1 MCSRRR
7 AVPRR
12 TVAAS
17 TRRVLSVA
25 LACQLASGCGT
36 SALIDTKEGGHI
48 DARIVGGSPGSIYLA
63 GDNHDRFTLR
73 RDDIADVDHPGDVLI
88 IIGTALTAIGGFRLW
103 QGDSRCNDLGAN
115 GDRYCILNAT
125 PAMAGLLSLA
135 WGLWA
140 YHRSTKAFADRSR
153 PEPDAAIAP
162 RGLRVPVPA
171 LPYPAAN
178 KRDPF
183 ADPAP

>member
-1 MCSRRR
+1 MCSRTGV
-7 AVPRR
+7 VPPR

-17 TRRVLSVA
+17 SRWVLSVA
-25 LACQLASGCGT
+25 LAGQLASGCGT
-36 SALIDTKEGGHI
+36 SALIDTKEGRHV

-63 GDNHDRFTLR
+63 GDNRDRFTLR

-103 QGDSRCNDLGAN
+103 QGDSRCNDLGAS
-115 GDRYCILNAT
+115 GDRYCILNAA

-140 YHRSTKAFADRSR
+140 YHRSTSAFADRSR
-153 PEPDAAIAP
+153 PEPDPVLAP
-162 RGLRVPVPA
+162 HGPRAPLPGLR
-171 LPYPAAN
+171 YPASN
-178 KRDPF
+178 KPDPF